1 MKALVVNHTSTISG
15 GEHSLLELLRALPD
29 HVEVVLACP
38 DGPLADAAR
47 STGTAVER
55 LPRTDG
61 SLKLHPWHTP
71 KGVLSLAWA
80 GLRIR
85 RLAAR
90 HDVDVVH
97 ANSIR
102 AGLSATLA
110 SRLGGPPAVVHVR
123 DCLPDGRL
131 SRAVGG
137 SLRRRSAAIIANS
150 LYTLK
155 RFESP
160 ERGVVV
166 HNPVDALRFDAQ
178 TIERTEARA
187 ALGLARSSVVLGVI
201 AQLTP
206 WKGQDDAIRV
216 ASLLKAAGIDV
227 RLLLVGSAKFTTAA
241 TRHDNISYVQH
252 LHELARSLD
261 VESEVQFLGERADV
275 PDVLATLDLALLP
288 SWEEPFGRAVIE
300 AFAMGVPVVA
310 TDVGGTSEIVAD
322 GEDGLLCPP
331 RDPDAWAKAIMGLL
345 ERPDQ
350 LDAMGRNGREKV
362 LLRFTPEQH
371 AREVASVYDDVCS
384 ANGASGRS
392 RGGPFS
398 YERGGSNASPGVQ

>member
-1 MKALVVNHTSTISG
+1 MKTLLVNHTSTISG

-29 HVEVVLACP
+29 QVDAVLACP

-47 STGTAVER
+47 AIGTTVER

-71 KGVLSLAWA
+71 KGAWSLVWA

-90 HDVDVVH
+90 HGADVVH

-123 DCLPDGRL
+123 DCLPEGRV
-131 SRAVGG
+131 SRGVAGF
-137 SLRRRSAAIIANS
+137 LQRRSAAIIANS
-150 LYTLK
+150 RYTLEH
-155 RFESP
+155 FECS

-166 HNPVDALRFDAQ
+166 HNSVDTHRFDPEAVG
-178 TIERTEARA
+178 RARA
-187 ALGLARSSVVLGVI
+187 RQALELRGSSVVLGVI

-206 WKGQDDAIRV
+206 WKGQDDAIRM

-227 RLLLVGSAKFTTAA
+227 TLLLVGSAKFTTAA
-241 TRHDNISYVQH
+241 TRHDNISFVQH

-261 VESEVQFLGERADV
+261 VESEVRFLGEREDV
-275 PDVLATLDLALLP
+275 PDILAALDLVLLP

-310 TDVGGTSEIVAD
+310 TDVGGTGEIVTE
-322 GEDGLLCPP
+322 GEDGLLRPP
-331 RDPDAWAKAIMGLL
+331 RHPDGWAGAISGLL
-345 ERPDQ
+345 EQPDR
-350 LDAMGRNGREKV
+350 LEAMGQRARRKA
-362 LLRFTPEQH
+362 LLRFTPERH
-371 AREVASVYDDVCS
+371 AGAIASVYDDVMRAGTSQDARQNRYTSS
-384 ANGASGRS
+384 ALPKSSAR
-392 RGGPFS
+392 RLEP
-398 YERGGSNASPGVQ
+398 